1 MISNDES
8 KGMSATPRNVLT
20 SFALVVGLLTTLL
33 LTGCVSRSSGPTAS
47 LQIYQPPVLRL
58 TSGTVVATRDGIY
71 TVPLDETWH
80 SNQRFVKVEQEAV
93 NLAAALAQLRAQP
106 IAPSAR

>member
-1 MISNDES
+1 MIYNAES
-8 KGMSATPRNVLT
+8 RAMSATPRNALT
-20 SFALVVGLLTTLL
+20 SFALVAGLLTSLL

-58 TSGTVVATRDGIY
+58 TAGTVVATRDGVY

-80 SNQRFVKVEQEAV
+80 SNQRFVKVENEAV
-93 NLAAALAQLRAQP
+93 NLAAALAQERAR
-106 IAPSAR
+106 AGR